1 MKTHLGISHFS
12 KTVVV
17 LCCLA
22 SLLTGTA
29 LAKKKPSPAL
39 PVTPLDFYVA
49 ESEARSADAPSATP
63 GAIWQAGSRLADAA
77 RDVRASQ
84 LDDVLTIVVAEQ
96 ASAVTT
102 GSTKTARSSSTKNS
116 VSTLMGITKA
126 AGPLANLAGISGDTQ
141 LSGQGTTSRVTTLST
156 TLTARVTHVL
166 PNGSLVVEAS
176 KDIQINAERQV
187 ITVRGV
193 VRPADIDP
201 TNSVQSNR
209 LAQLEVHV
217 NGKGVV
223 GDAIRR
229 PFILYRILLGLLP
242 F

>member
-1 MKTHLGISHFS
+1 MKQFPILAAALL
-12 KTVVV
+12 VA
-17 LCCLA
+17 LCAHCA
-22 SLLTGTA
+22 FA
-29 LAKKKPSPAL
+29 AKKKSTAPPVPPA
-39 PVTPLDFYVA
+39 PLDRYVVEAEARRSA
-49 ESEARSADAPSATP
+49 ESAATTP
-63 GAIWQAGSRLADAA
+63 GSLWLSGSRLADAA

-84 LDDVLTIVVAEQ
+84 VDDLLTVVIAEQ

-102 GSTKTARSSSTKNS
+102 GNTKTARVSSTKNNIAAL
-116 VSTLMGITKA
+116 VGITKPT
-126 AGPLANLAGISGDTQ
+126 GPLANLAGISGDTE
-141 LSGQGTTSRVTTLST
+141 LSGQGTTSRSTTLST

-166 PNGSLVVEAS
+166 PNGGLLVEAT
-176 KDIQINAERQV
+176 KDIQINSERQV

-209 LAQLEVHV
+209 LGQLEVRV

-223 GDAIRR
+223 GDAIKR
-229 PFILYRILLGLLP
+229 PFFLYRLLLGLLP